1 VLALVIVLAVLLV
14 VIDRVAVYIADRA
27 AADQIKNSQHLS
39 SRPTVRIEGFPFL
52 TQVLGSRYRAVS
64 VKASGV
70 TVGDSDRMV
79 TIRDFDARLTG
90 IDTTRDFSRATA
102 DTVRGTATVS
112 YPELSRVI
120 GVPLN
125 YDGAN
130 ASGAGRL
137 VATETLGVLGAS
149 VSGSVS
155 AQVDVVGGDR
165 LQFSSVRVSAADAGI
180 SLPQT
185 VTDQFASV
193 FSRQLSLKGLP
204 LGLTI
209 ERIVVSRTGVSIVA
223 AGTDVPLNG

>member
-1 VLALVIVLAVLLV
+1 MLALVIVLAVLLV